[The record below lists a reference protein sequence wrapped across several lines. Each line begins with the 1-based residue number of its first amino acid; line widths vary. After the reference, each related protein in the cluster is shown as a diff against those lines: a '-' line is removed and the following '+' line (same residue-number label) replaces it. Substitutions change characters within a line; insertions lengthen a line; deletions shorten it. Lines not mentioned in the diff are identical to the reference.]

1 MNEMEHGRTSY
12 AGRIATSLLEFSR
25 RAAERRLIVVSGSVS
40 TPIELPHSD
49 WLRVSHAGRTVDL
62 IGNGRD
68 AAYAE
73 GDLQPELED
82 LLSRRGTLV
91 EAERTAFRLDG
102 RISAR
107 APNSDVF
114 VLQCDHVRDNGTR
127 SGAVGR
133 LVLMVDRSHGL
144 VLSPPR

>member
-1 MNEMEHGRTSY
+1 MEHGRTSY

-25 RAAERRLIVVSGSVS
+25 RAAQRRLIVVSGSVS
-40 TPIELPHSD
+40 TPIDLPHSD
-49 WLRVSHAGRTVDL
+49 WLRVSHGNRTVDL
-62 IGNGRD
+62 VGNGRD

-73 GDLQPELED
+73 GDLQPELEE
-82 LLSRRGTLV
+82 LLSLRGTV
-91 EAERTAFRLDG
+91 IEAERLVFRLDG

-114 VLQCDHVRDNGTR
+114 VFQCDHVRDNGAR

-133 LVLMVDRSHGL
+133 LVIMIDRSHGL
-144 VLSPPR
+144 VLDPPR